1 MRIAAGMVVAGTLF
15 LSGMTADA
23 DSYIGADF
31 GVFCVRGRLVLD
43 QRRIEELKSVHGDD
57 VCRLDQDATEA
68 GARAKVERLGGIGAS
83 CTCP

>member
-1 MRIAAGMVVAGTLF
+1 MRIAAGIALAGTLL
-15 LSGMTADA
+15 LSGTTADA
-23 DSYIGADF
+23 DLRIGADF

-43 QRRIEELKSVHGDD
+43 QRRIEELKTVHGDD

-68 GARAKVERLGGIGAS
+68 GARSKVERLGGVGAS